1 MYKAARLIKNDYRRF
16 QDFVKLG
23 LQGPQL
29 IALLNRAVKE
39 HHFVENMFA
48 ERIQQGRCGSQVVF
62 PYMNLPRNR
71 YFERNFFSILFLSV
85 FLSLNIPLY
94 RRLRY
99 GLILHCLR
107 TIVTNADNILD
118 KEHKGAVRLEV
129 KEANTVLKNYLVTLM
144 SQRIMSQAIRQVV
157 DSDAEAAYIETR
169 LVDSLYSIA
178 AGESI
183 TSMQGKDEIPQPET
197 LIETVHEK
205 IGGELLRLSL
215 VGPIE
220 NEKLLSEP
228 LHLAEKG
235 ILAIGVA
242 LQMLDDVVDIE
253 EDIRDNKT
261 NLLAS
266 WVVHNNKNGSLT
278 WAQLRQRQASG
289 QFNIDAYAAM
299 RTQII
304 NAAIQKALEGFEWLS
319 RSGYPIK
326 RKQAISVL
334 KIMFRLRGL
343 EKEWNNSEYK
353 KHV

>member
-1 MYKAARLIKNDYRRF
+1 MDKTIRQVKKDYHRF

-23 LQGPQL
+23 LQGPRL

-39 HHFVENMFA
+39 HHFVENLFA
-48 ERIQQGRCGSQVVF
+48 EHMQRGVCGSHAEF
-62 PYMNLPRNR
+62 PYVNLPRHQ
-71 YFERNFFSILFLSV
+71 YFERNFFSVLFLSV
-85 FLSLNIPLY
+85 FVSLDIPLY

-118 KEHKGAVRLEV
+118 KEQKGAVRLQSEQ
-129 KEANTVLKNYLVTLM
+129 ANPVLRNYLLTLM
-144 SQRIMSQAIRQVV
+144 SQRILSQAIHEVT
-157 DSDAEAAYIETR
+157 DSDAETARIEIK

-183 TSMQGKDEIPQPET
+183 TSMADKDKIPHPET
-197 LIETVHEK
+197 LIQTVHEK

-215 VGPIE
+215 VAPIE
-220 NEKLLSEP
+220 NEKALSEP

-235 ILAIGVA
+235 ILSIGVA

-253 EDIRDNKT
+253 EDLCANKT

-266 WVVHNNKNGSLT
+266 WIIHHGDGSLT
-278 WAQLRQRQASG
+278 WKQLRQSQANA
-289 QFNIDAYAAM
+289 QFSISSFAAIRM
-299 RTQII
+299 EVV
-304 NAAIQKALEGFEWLS
+304 NAAIQKALEGFHWLAQA
-319 RSGYPIK
+319 GYPIK
-326 RKQAISVL
+326 QNQAASVL

-343 EKEWNNSEYK
+343 ENEWNSSICG
-353 KHV
+353 